1 MIDYHYIRSN
11 SELARY
17 CQEWASA
24 SFLAVDTEFIRT
36 DTFFPI
42 AGLIQI
48 GVAGK
53 LFLIDPLTIDEWSGL
68 VALFEDV
75 SIPKV
80 LHSCSEDLEVF
91 QRLLGC
97 IPTPILD
104 TQIGAGLAGYGS
116 GISYQRLVEACL
128 GEHVEKGETRS
139 DWLQRPLTERQ
150 CSYAA
155 LDVEY
160 LQSVYVSLVEAL
172 KEVGRLQWW
181 HDECQQMLDNVRNAP
196 STAQYYQRIK
206 TAWKLRGKN
215 LLLLQRLC
223 EWREGEAQQQN
234 IPRGRILKDNSCFEI
249 ARQQP
254 ANSIQLN
261 AIKDV
266 SSKIVRH
273 HGELILNMVSE
284 ALAEDDRSVLPAN
297 LAPPLGGDD
306 MRKFKSLRS
315 VVQDCA
321 EQANLPAELL
331 MKKRDIEYIVR
342 EAAWPDSLPDWR
354 MSLVGEGLSRYLK
367 KESEQ

>member
-1 MIDYHYIRSN
+1 MIDYHYISSN

-17 CQEWASA
+17 CRDWSSA

-36 DTFFPI
+36 DTFFPL

-48 GVAGK
+48 GVAGQ
-53 LFLIDPLTIDEWSGL
+53 LFLIDPLTIDEWSSL
-68 VALFEDV
+68 VSLFEDA

-104 TQIGAGLAGYGS
+104 TQIGASLAGYGS

-128 GEHVEKGETRS
+128 GVHVEKGETRS

-150 CSYAA
+150 CCYAA

-160 LQSVYVSLVEAL
+160 LQAVYVSLVNAL

-181 HDECQQMLDNVRNAP
+181 HDECQQMWANVSNP
-196 STAQYYQRIK
+196 PGTTQYYQRIK
-206 TAWKLRGKN
+206 SAWKLRGKN

-223 EWREGEAQQQN
+223 DWREREAQLQD
-234 IPRGRILKDNSCFEI
+234 IPRGRVLKDSSCFEI

-254 ANSIQLN
+254 ANDIQLA

-266 SSKIVRH
+266 SPKAVRRY
-273 HGELILNMVSE
+273 GELILDMVSE
-284 ALAEDDRSVLPAN
+284 ALAETAKDVLPAN
-297 LAPPLGGDD
+297 LPPPLSGDD
-306 MRKFKSLRS
+306 MRKFKNLRS
-315 VVQDCA
+315 LVQDCA
-321 EQANLPAELL
+321 VQADLPAELL
-331 MKKRDIEYIVR
+331 MRKRDIEYVVR
-342 EAAWPDSLPDWR
+342 KAMWPDSVPDWR
-354 MSLVGEGLSRYLK
+354 LSVMGEGLNRYLQ
-367 KESEQ
+367 KESLQ